1 MQAEAFQPEEL
12 DIIEQAFEQTWAMLV
27 ADPSRDRTNDDELKA
42 LIRKK
47 LMMIARAGLLDVE
60 LMRKMV
66 LGSLVRS
73 EP

>member
-12 DIIEQAFEQTWAMLV
+12 DIIEQAFEQTWAMLA

-42 LIRKK
+42 LVRKK
-47 LMMIARAGLLDVE
+47 LMMIAAAGLLDAE

-73 EP
+73 ES